1 MGKYTSSISS
11 LVNTNA
17 SMHQKTKCKRTE
29 ISSICCYLIRGMK
42 KQKKLK
48 GVNLCGYGL
57 AKRFKISGG

>member
-48 GVNLCGYGL
+48 GVNL
-57 AKRFKISGG
+57 